1 MNRSSKLV
9 IVAAMI
15 LMGLFAVGC
24 GASSDDGDGDVAGD
38 GGGDSDT
45 LNLYNWSERVC

>member
-15 LMGLFAVGC
+15 LMGLFAIGC
-24 GASSDDGDGDVAGD
+24 TATDDGDVEQ
-38 GGGDSDT
+38 S
-45 LNLYNWSERVC
+45 LNLYNWSE

>member
-1 MNRSSKLV
+1 MNRFGKLI

-24 GASSDDGDGDVAGD
+24 SSDDDGDADVAED
-38 GGGDSDT
+38 
-45 LNLYNWSERVC
+45 V